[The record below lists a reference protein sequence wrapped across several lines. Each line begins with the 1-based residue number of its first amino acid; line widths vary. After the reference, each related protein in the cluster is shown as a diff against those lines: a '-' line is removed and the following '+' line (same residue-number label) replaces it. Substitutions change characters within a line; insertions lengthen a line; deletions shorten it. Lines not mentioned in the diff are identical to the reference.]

1 MKYRPLS
8 DMTLEEIYLCY
19 ANDFIT
25 IENMAQWY
33 GVSEER
39 LTRQISKG
47 KYLHNKQFKDE
58 AI

>member
-1 MKYRPLS
+1 MNYTPIRKRNAE
-8 DMTLEEIYLCY
+8 DIYLEHV
-19 ANDFIT
+19 NDFIT

-33 GVSEER
+33 GVSEVW

-47 KYLHNKQFKDE
+47 KYLHNKQLENE